1 MEGVG
6 PREDTRMIV
15 IVVTVYGELI
25 LGGPLDGSRLVE
37 LNSTCGG
44 GGILNISPEHQGG
57 PGGIRLEA
65 KSKQPLSWRDFRGYT
80 ILHSHSNV

>member
-6 PREDTRMIV
+6 PREDPRMIV

-44 GGILNISPEHQGG
+44 GGGAFSTSPLNTKEVLVESG
-57 PGGIRLEA
+57 
-65 KSKQPLSWRDFRGYT
+65 
-80 ILHSHSNV
+80 